1 MNRGFATRFVTVDN
15 GPERYGATHV
25 ARGSS
30 PKPCPRIAFP
40 TTLWFT
46 EFLVPPRSSN
56 GSMPLVPAAWQP
68 WMEDNLRPIGIPV
81 TTRTRYISFQA
92 ALNLRL
98 PGEHTGDWHE
108 IGALFTNARYPAVAD
123 MAGRNCK
130 VNTTRSL
137 GNRGVRDMAHILESR
152 DLIEPGHGPVWVANH
167 YRAIADFAMLD
178 RIKCLAPPQP
188 TMIEVRIVNKYL
200 DTEAQVEHLLEHY
213 LKPLRNQLN
222 RREQKAFDKW
232 LPTIVYD

>member
-1 MNRGFATRFVTVDN
+1 
-15 GPERYGATHV
+15 
-25 ARGSS
+25 
-30 PKPCPRIAFP
+30 
-40 TTLWFT
+40 
-46 EFLVPPRSSN
+46 
-56 GSMPLVPAAWQP
+56 MPLVPAAWQP

-108 IGALFTNARYPAVAD
+108 IGALFTNAKYPSVAKL
-123 MAGRNCK
+123 AGKGCP
-130 VNTTRSL
+130 VDTTRSL
-137 GNRGVRDMAHILESR
+137 GKRGIRDMTHILEGR
-152 DLIEPGHGPVWVANH
+152 DLIEPGHGPVWIANH

-232 LPTIVYD
+232 LPTIIYD